1 LQSRRGFPD
10 NPITT
15 DGGSGFVN
23 AKIEGSIAEGR
34 ALLAAGRPGDAA
46 LVFERVLLLSPDDA
60 AARAG
65 LDDARRALDERARAL
80 DERLSEAATRI
91 EAGAHGDARA
101 LIDAVVREGGD
112 RGRAAALL
120 DRIPVPSR
128 WFARRP
134 PSPDASEL
142 EAPPPVISGRSRA
155 VLGSACA
162 VAFAALGIAVSS
174 NWDGLMRHLTQAPV
188 PRDAGAAISSLPA
201 ARAEDQTIATALRL
215 IDDGDPARAV
225 ALLDSVSP
233 DQPAYPFARQLRGHA
248 ERALRQGATR
258 TGALAR

>member
-1 LQSRRGFPD
+1 M
-10 NPITT
+10 
-15 DGGSGFVN
+15 N

-34 ALLAAGRPGDAA
+34 ALLASGCPADAA
-46 LVFERVLLLSPDDA
+46 LVFERVLLVAPDDPA
-60 AARAG
+60 GRAG
-65 LDDARRALDERARAL
+65 LDDARHALAERERALE
-80 DERLSEAATRI
+80 ERLFEAETRI

-101 LIDAVVREGGD
+101 LIDEVVREGGD

-134 PSPDASEL
+134 SVADVPETP
-142 EAPPPVISGRSRA
+142 APPPAVSGRSRA

-162 VAFAALGIAVSS
+162 VAFAVLGVAVAS
-174 NWDGLMRHLTQAPV
+174 NWDGLLRNLTKAPV
-188 PRDAGAAISSLPA
+188 PREPGAAISSLPA
-201 ARAEDQTIATALRL
+201 ARAEDRTIATARRL
-215 IDDGDPARAV
+215 IDDGDHARAV

-248 ERALRQGATR
+248 ERALRQGTIR
-258 TGALAR
+258 NGALAR